1 VDPADTPVTYWI
13 LGDGDSGLAPGVLS
27 YRAPLARPLLGKT
40 VGSEVDLEY
49 PEGTRR
55 YRVES
60 IVKRLP

>member
-1 VDPADTPVTYWI
+1 VTYWI

-27 YRAPLARPLLGKT
+27 YRAPLARPLLGKR

-55 YRVES
+55 FIVES